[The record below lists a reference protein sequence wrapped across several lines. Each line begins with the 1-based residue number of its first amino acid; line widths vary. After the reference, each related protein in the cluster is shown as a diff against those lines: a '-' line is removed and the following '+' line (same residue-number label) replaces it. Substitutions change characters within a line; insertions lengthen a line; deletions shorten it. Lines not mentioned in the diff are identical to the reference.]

1 MTEMLGVAVC
11 MAAVFITI
19 IGAAVHVTGNSQ
31 TEERKRLQIELE
43 LSKVDRDVLYLQQK
57 LEELKKESRDEK
69 EHQRT
74 QQT

>member
-19 IGAAVHVTGNSQ
+19 IGAAVHVTVNSQ

-43 LSKVDRDVLYLQQK
+43 LSKVDRDILRHQRQI
-57 LEELKKESRDEK
+57 EELKKENRDEK
-69 EHQRT
+69 ERQRAE
-74 QQT
+74 QT